1 MTKTKVNVLEFN
13 VATQQQTTRTELVEL
28 PNPRIAE
35 IQNRLQEIRA
45 ELSQGDWITVKYAE
59 GALSEKDWEVH
70 TSKRASLRVEFN
82 ELELE
87 FKTLT

>member
-13 VATQQQTTRTELVEL
+13 VATQKQTTRTELVEL

-35 IQNRLQEIRA
+35 IENRLQEIRA
-45 ELSQGDWITVKYAE
+45 ELAQGDWKTIKHQE
-59 GALSEKDWEVH
+59 GGLSEKDWEVH
-70 TSKRASLRVEFN
+70 TSKRASLRSEFN
-82 ELELE
+82 KLELE